1 MSALIVALM
10 LSQAADAPVAESEPR
25 PAMILTAGSIVPFD
39 GVCLD
44 DAQTVKQAKRV
55 ASCEASMSLVETKTM
70 VSTPVLVGGI
80 VAIVAV
86 AFAAGAAT
94 AYAVKK

>member
-1 MSALIVALM
+1 MNAILVAL
-10 LSQAADAPVAESEPR
+10 LLAQAVDAPVTEPR
-25 PAMILTAGSIVPFD
+25 PAMVLEAGSIVPFNAT
-39 GVCLD
+39 CLD
-44 DAQTVKQAKRV
+44 DAQSIKQGKRV
-55 ASCEASMSLVETKTM
+55 ASCEASLAKAETKTM

-94 AYAVKK
+94 AYAAKK

>member
-1 MSALIVALM
+1 MSALLVALL
-10 LSQAADAPVAESEPR
+10 LSQAADAPVVDVPGR
-25 PAMILTAGSIVPFD
+25 TMDLKAGEVVPFAA
-39 GVCLD
+39 VCLD
-44 DAQTVKQAKRV
+44 GAQSVRAAKRV
-55 ASCEASMSLVETKTM
+55 ASCEATLADAETKTL
-70 VSTPVLVGGI
+70 VSTPVLVGGV